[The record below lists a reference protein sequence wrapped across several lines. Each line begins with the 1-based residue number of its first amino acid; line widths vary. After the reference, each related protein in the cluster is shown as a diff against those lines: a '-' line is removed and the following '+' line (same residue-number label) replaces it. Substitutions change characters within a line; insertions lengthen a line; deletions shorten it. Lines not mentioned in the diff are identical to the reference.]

1 MARQA
6 TCAAATGCKTKL
18 RESES
23 VCGQTSGGGGAAAGA
38 HSTQCMPWCAGADSP
53 SSAAPGTW
61 VIPAAVHTQ
70 FAECGCSKGLATA
83 ALNDKTNHASKQ
95 RTRCLA
101 CRSDCKFV
109 MGSIIAQ
116 NKGRLYT
123 NTRLS
128 KKKGT
133 RGNAS
138 PAHKATGRVSGRG

>member
-1 MARQA
+1 MSAYESFDSVPSVPTR
-6 TCAAATGCKTKL
+6 KT
-18 RESES
+18 
-23 VCGQTSGGGGAAAGA
+23 VT
-38 HSTQCMPWCAGADSP
+38 
-53 SSAAPGTW
+53 GTW

-109 MGSIIAQ
+109 MGSIIAE

-128 KKKGT
+128 KKRAPGGT
-133 RGNAS
+133 
-138 PAHKATGRVSGRG
+138 PAQRTKQPGGFLAAVDKP